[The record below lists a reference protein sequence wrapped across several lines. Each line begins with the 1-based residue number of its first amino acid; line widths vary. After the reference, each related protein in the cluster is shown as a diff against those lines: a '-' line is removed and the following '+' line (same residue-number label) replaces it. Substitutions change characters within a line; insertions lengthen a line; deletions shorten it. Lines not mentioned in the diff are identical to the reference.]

1 MLVYNNN
8 IRGEKMIKSYLLVVK
23 QDEKSQ
29 KIAESLR
36 LKLKNI
42 LIYDDE
48 NPDLIISI
56 GGDGTMLYAL
66 HQYYHLI
73 DYVYFLGVHTG
84 TLGFYTD
91 YMASEID
98 DLVLNIQKGK
108 YELTH
113 RSLLEAVVY
122 KKEGNETYYALNEVR
137 IENTLY
143 TQVLDIYINNEHL
156 ETFRGNG
163 ICVSTP
169 SGSTAY
175 NKSLGGSV
183 IHPCLQAM
191 QLTEIAG
198 IHHNAYR
205 SLGSSLILSQ
215 YHTVTLS
222 SSSIN
227 DAILGVD
234 QHVYDLTNALKVE
247 VKIAKNVMT
256 CIQYRPLSFVS
267 RIKRSF
273 ITG

>member
-1 MLVYNNN
+1 
-8 IRGEKMIKSYLLVVK
+8 MIKKYSLVVK

-29 KIAESLR
+29 IIAAELKN
-36 LKLKNI
+36 KLKGI
-42 LIYDDE
+42 LEYDDST
-48 NPDLIISI
+48 PDLIISV

-66 HQYYHLI
+66 HQFYHLVSN
-73 DYVYFLGVHTG
+73 VYFLGVHTG

-91 YMASEID
+91 YMASEVD
-98 DLVLNIQKGK
+98 QLVNDIKEDK
-108 YELTH
+108 YEISK
-113 RSLLEAVVY
+113 RSILETTLY
-122 KKEGNETYYALNEVR
+122 TSTSEKKYYSLNEVR
-137 IENTLY
+137 IENTHY
-143 TQVLDIYINNEHL
+143 TQVLDVYINNEHL

-205 SLGSSLILSQ
+205 SLGSSLILGSD
-215 YHTVTLS
+215 HVITLKAKDAK
-222 SSSIN
+222 

-234 QHVYDLTNALKVE
+234 QHVYPLEDFNKVE
-247 VKIAKNVMT
+247 IRLANSTMK
-256 CIQYRPLSFVS
+256 CIQYRPLTFVS
-267 RIKRSF
+267 RIRRSF